1 MSESDLKL
9 DESEIH
15 YVYEDQ
21 EYILDQDDINPELR
35 DLLCSNKS
43 RAILVDGQYIVTDN
57 QTILLQEGD
66 TSLTQYYINDTNEGF
81 VVDGEDACVNNLFQ
95 NSECV
100 QLVEEDTNSVQQIIY
115 YTNDEPDAEEFTP
128 VHELAEADVA
138 GIQDEDGNIYPF
150 KRIKLEGQMLNFD
163 EFVEKQ
169 ENLVDQQTNEQSL
182 EYTIMEDENTY
193 QTESCNSE
201 DVTTES
207 SDGQTVT
214 LHSYMEKL
222 KRRLKTSHSTNL
234 RNRSPKKVYN
244 DELRKPE
251 LSDLLDKKISIGKT
265 RSGKKIIGK
274 IIHVERKTDLK
285 RNQQEEEKNVVVNDR
300 LPQCDDVEDTYVHE
314 KNQVEEN
321 EEEVPIEAVKIEDPA
336 RILVKKCS
344 VSKESFEQI
353 SKTLG
358 GIMEME
364 SVRKKLE
371 NKNIVVKLVERRYSS
386 ENDTFIK
393 TTSYSYGY
401 MERDVG
407 QIVDDEVVEKW
418 KFVLDQDTQDVL
430 LGDHFSIDSGND
442 KLERKST
449 KFTITT
455 SLTILISYGKGGNK
469 TIRVNLNPAP
479 GNLCI
484 ICAQYFKTNLQ
495 LRQHMNA
502 VHNTYGNNTI
512 CEVCDKSCDDLQK
525 LQEHRNI
532 HVEEGKLFLCSE
544 CNKCFT
550 SQNKLQKHLPSH
562 DVYLRP
568 LECSVCEV
576 RCASEWALK
585 RHLLTHTGIKPF
597 SCDICSKQFLTQ
609 YDVNFHKK
617 IHFPDKHFACN
628 VCMRTFSRHSNLLR
642 HTEIHKG
649 TGALYKCDICY
660 CSYNYISSLTRHMV
674 QNHIDAGDFRKE
686 DEKE

>member
-1 MSESDLKL
+1 
-9 DESEIH
+9 
-15 YVYEDQ
+15 
-21 EYILDQDDINPELR
+21 
-35 DLLCSNKS
+35 
-43 RAILVDGQYIVTDN
+43 
-57 QTILLQEGD
+57 
-66 TSLTQYYINDTNEGF
+66 
-81 VVDGEDACVNNLFQ
+81 
-95 NSECV
+95 
-100 QLVEEDTNSVQQIIY
+100 
-115 YTNDEPDAEEFTP
+115 
-128 VHELAEADVA
+128 
-138 GIQDEDGNIYPF
+138 
-150 KRIKLEGQMLNFD
+150 
-163 EFVEKQ
+163 
-169 ENLVDQQTNEQSL
+169 
-182 EYTIMEDENTY
+182 MEDENTY

-207 SDGQTVT
+207 SDGKVEKNCTENETIDLSKITGRNLITGQTVT

-285 RNQQEEEKNVVVNDR
+285 RNEQEEEKNVVVNDR
-300 LPQCDDVEDTYVHE
+300 LPQCDDVEDTYVNE

-449 KFTITT
+449 
-455 SLTILISYGKGGNK
+455 
-469 TIRVNLNPAP
+469 
-479 GNLCI
+479 
-484 ICAQYFKTNLQ
+484 
-495 LRQHMNA
+495 
-502 VHNTYGNNTI
+502 
-512 CEVCDKSCDDLQK
+512 
-525 LQEHRNI
+525 
-532 HVEEGKLFLCSE
+532 
-544 CNKCFT
+544 
-550 SQNKLQKHLPSH
+550 
-562 DVYLRP
+562 
-568 LECSVCEV
+568 
-576 RCASEWALK
+576 
-585 RHLLTHTGIKPF
+585 
-597 SCDICSKQFLTQ
+597 
-609 YDVNFHKK
+609 
-617 IHFPDKHFACN
+617 
-628 VCMRTFSRHSNLLR
+628 
-642 HTEIHKG
+642 
-649 TGALYKCDICY
+649 
-660 CSYNYISSLTRHMV
+660 
-674 QNHIDAGDFRKE
+674 
-686 DEKE
+686 